1 MRAVFLAFGTAGDV
15 LPLLAL
21 AVRLSQECTPAARV
35 CLVTHD
41 AHQEL
46 VAEAAERHGLQ
57 LRLVPTPPGRTWDGD
72 SSGSVP
78 SPKRQRAG
86 DGCAGQRS
94 LFDTILEQQQR
105 EASIAA
111 CEQAFGRA
119 LPTSCIEQP
128 QPLTSGGLPPTAP
141 AAVPHPHAAAQG
153 AESGGGQAV
162 VFNLFALEGF
172 HIAEALGVPCVAASP
187 CLPPSTMPAALER
200 ALRREQPAL
209 CRLLGAAQK
218 GGDADGERCVSWT
231 EVRHWLWPLF
241 TERWGAWR
249 YHRLGLPAIPYCACG
264 PGRPLPP
271 PSPLLLGI
279 SELVVPRPGHWPGST
294 HLCGFWH
301 DAGCL
306 PAAQQHVPAAVRQ
319 LLPEAQRADAVH
331 QGPPQRAAADA
342 RRQEAEHGG
351 EPEQRRL
358 ICVDFGSMGR
368 LGLIPQPSLLVA
380 ILETAAE
387 QLARPVVL
395 LAGGWAPL
403 VDAWRARQQAGAERG
418 RGSGGAARWLTL
430 VPQPVSHDAL
440 LSLAAALVH
449 HGGAGTLA
457 AALRHGVPQLIC
469 PLQFDQASNAD
480 RVSWGGWGMRLPMHA
495 LFPSQAASRFGSG
508 DGSVN
513 SGAAL
518 QHADTQQAGQQQ
530 QQEQGPPA
538 QLVAEGAASLATA
551 LSALLADAS
560 IRAACLQAQQQL
572 AAEDGAGVAVAAI
585 RQEAA
590 SAGVASALVQ
600 QRCEAPLAPA
610 PSPPEPELRE
620 LSLPNGL
627 AVNCVSPSE
636 TLFIFREV
644 FQSRCYARHGLSLPP
659 GAMVVDA
666 GANVGLFTLFALLEW
681 QPAAARVLAFEPV
694 PLLAAALERNVQR
707 HGLADR
713 VMVVCCGLHAEE
725 GSLPFTF
732 YPRMPGNTTAKPTE
746 KWEHQLPAM
755 AAGLADAASAEAWFA
770 GVRTLACPVTT
781 LGAFLA
787 RQAAEEALWVEHAA
801 QEAGEQREPPE
812 RQPRQP
818 ERQQERRACDP
829 LRQEQGERRVP
840 PQPPSIPTIDLLKVD
855 VEGCELEV
863 LQGLGDDGWAAVRQV
878 AAEVHCMGNRLEQVV
893 ALLERRGFAV
903 AWEQQGEVPGAA
915 MVYARRA

>member
-1 MRAVFLAFGTAGDV
+1 
-15 LPLLAL
+15 
-21 AVRLSQECTPAARV
+21 
-35 CLVTHD
+35 
-41 AHQEL
+41 
-46 VAEAAERHGLQ
+46 
-57 LRLVPTPPGRTWDGD
+57 
-72 SSGSVP
+72 
-78 SPKRQRAG
+78 
-86 DGCAGQRS
+86 
-94 LFDTILEQQQR
+94 
-105 EASIAA
+105 
-111 CEQAFGRA
+111 
-119 LPTSCIEQP
+119 
-128 QPLTSGGLPPTAP
+128 
-141 AAVPHPHAAAQG
+141 
-153 AESGGGQAV
+153 
-162 VFNLFALEGF
+162 
-172 HIAEALGVPCVAASP
+172 
-187 CLPPSTMPAALER
+187 
-200 ALRREQPAL
+200 
-209 CRLLGAAQK
+209 
-218 GGDADGERCVSWT
+218 
-231 EVRHWLWPLF
+231 
-241 TERWGAWR
+241 
-249 YHRLGLPAIPYCACG
+249 
-264 PGRPLPP
+264 
-271 PSPLLLGI
+271 
-279 SELVVPRPGHWPGST
+279 
-294 HLCGFWH
+294 
-301 DAGCL
+301 
-306 PAAQQHVPAAVRQ
+306 
-319 LLPEAQRADAVH
+319 
-331 QGPPQRAAADA
+331 
-342 RRQEAEHGG
+342 
-351 EPEQRRL
+351 
-358 ICVDFGSMGR
+358 MGR

-440 LSLAAALVH
+440 LPLAAALVH

-480 RVSWGGWGMRLPMHA
+480 R
-495 LFPSQAASRFGSG
+495 
-508 DGSVN
+508 
-513 SGAAL
+513 
-518 QHADTQQAGQQQ
+518 
-530 QQEQGPPA
+530 
-538 QLVAEGAASLATA
+538 
-551 LSALLADAS
+551 
-560 IRAACLQAQQQL
+560 AQQQL

-600 QRCEAPLAPA
+600 Q
-610 PSPPEPELRE
+610 
-620 LSLPNGL
+620 
-627 AVNCVSPSE
+627 
-636 TLFIFREV
+636 REV